1 MVICVWL
8 RENMTF
14 YILASCKKFEVVYLI
29 KWKEKYQDALNLPSA
44 ACHVLRSCS
53 RDDIFSYLRK
63 INANFTAVV
72 KYKVSMR
79 LHAFMHDDD

>member
-14 YILASCKKFEVVYLI
+14 YILASCKKFESSLSNKMERKVSRCP
-29 KWKEKYQDALNLPSA
+29 ESA
-44 ACHVLRSCS
+44 
-53 RDDIFSYLRK
+53 DDIFSYLRK